1 VYPGGPSPF
10 LLGPA
15 HARPRSRTP
24 ALSPRP
30 LTGQPRLSAAP
41 PPGTVSRLTRQLS
54 LPCSVRSALARV
66 AHVARERRARAAA
79 GRHPPVRARPHG
91 TSTLHGTPPPHAW
104 TPTFS
109 LLFSPLPRCRRAARS
124 PLALLHSSSH
134 LHSSRAPEPPHRS
147 PHPDR
152 RLQPPAAHSPSWI
165 PVEHRRRPPLPGEL
179 LPSCQ
184 SLQFLAFSHPLASP
198 VLQDPTPAVA
208 THRSPLPADERRR
221 PTPFAPPHRRPAVL
235 MCPCPLLLAR
245 HLPRDLLEISSNTL
259 PSPSRR

>member
-41 PPGTVSRLTRQLS
+41 PPDTVSRLTRQLS

-79 GRHPPVRARPHG
+79 GRRPPVRARPHG
-91 TSTLHGTPPPHAW
+91 TPALRGTPMPG

-109 LLFSPLPRCRRAARS
+109 LPFPLCRAAAEPLTPRSRCSTPLGPLLSSAQASPLLPAPRLPPPAIGS
-124 PLALLHSSSH
+124 PLSLVD
-134 LHSSRAPEPPHRS
+134 SSRAP
-147 PHPDR
+147 
-152 RLQPPAAHSPSWI
+152 PS
-165 PVEHRRRPPLPGEL
+165 
-179 LPSCQ
+179 S
-184 SLQFLAFSHPLASP
+184 A
-198 VLQDPTPAVA
+198 TP
-208 THRSPLPADERRR
+208 R
-221 PTPFAPPHRRPAVL
+221 
-235 MCPCPLLLAR
+235 
-245 HLPRDLLEISSNTL
+245 
-259 PSPSRR
+259 